1 MTERYDPNQDT
12 STAGLGE
19 RRRRREAERARARA
33 EGQSIDPPLTRR
45 ERRARDEALASGAL
59 MLGPDGLVP
68 TGEFKALQDPEA
80 ALPDDE
86 QTEDAPPADDAMQTG
101 DRAVAGEDRPDTA
114 PVADDGQTGEAHDTH
129 DSHGPDGAGLPVRGA
144 ARERSGAAAA
154 SLGEFPDTRAGRRAR
169 RAADAAAREAAAGAA
184 AGGDVEGAAD
194 AVTERD
200 EAVADAEAEQE
211 ESDTIVPADSSQ
223 VTRRSLRS
231 KQAEAPAP
239 AQMPLEESPPQ
250 PSTTGRRP
258 VVRPPSAARGTRSV
272 DQSTGGLT
280 AIQRAVREA
289 NTSGSGIPTEEPGQ
303 ESDSPIS
310 WGSAVDLPTVTEDVN
325 ETGPE
330 EAQAMSAVPRDSVRG
345 TQFPDAP
352 GTSAAEEEPAE
363 ETSAEEGS
371 AEEASA
377 EEGPAEGSPGET
389 APTDATPREE
399 IPEAAPAM
407 DGAPVEADDS
417 GQGQT
422 GPDQPDLSGPGPV
435 ATRSPITASPSA
447 ASAEEDDDTGAFDM
461 KPRWESLIS
470 GVEPAQPEQP
480 TAHTPPAPLR
490 VSARAD
496 TIRTEVDSTPV
507 QPVDDEPRFAQDPEE
522 EDLEDEAR
530 KTPRWLF
537 ALQMVVL
544 VLVAAILGVLV
555 YQLGWGDLFDDEGA
569 LGAGFAIPAEQFWGR
584 WAA

>member
-1 MTERYDPNQDT
+1 MTERYDPNQNT

-33 EGQSIDPPLTRR
+33 AGQSVDPPLTRR

-59 MLGPDGLVP
+59 MLGPNGLVP
-68 TGEFKALQDPEA
+68 TGEFTALRDPESA
-80 ALPDDE
+80 RPETE
-86 QTEDAPPADDAMQTG
+86 QTQDVPPAEDAVQTG
-101 DRAVAGEDRPDTA
+101 DRAGAGEVRADSA
-114 PVADDGQTGEAHDTH
+114 PVADEGQTDEGQTGQARATRATP
-129 DSHGPDGAGLPVRGA
+129 DSDAALPVRDRA
-144 ARERSGAAAA
+144 QQQSGAGTA
-154 SLGEFPDTRAGRRAR
+154 SGADFPDTRAGRRAR

-184 AGGDVEGAAD
+184 
-194 AVTERD
+194 
-200 EAVADAEAEQE
+200 
-211 ESDTIVPADSSQ
+211 DSSE

-239 AQMPLEESPPQ
+239 AQMPAEEESPPQ
-250 PSTTGRRP
+250 PSATGRRP

-289 NTSGSGIPTEEPGQ
+289 NTSGAGIPTEEPGQ
-303 ESDSPIS
+303 ESDSPSS

-325 ETGPE
+325 EHGRE
-330 EAQAMSAVPRDSVRG
+330 ETQAMSAVPRVPVRDS
-345 TQFPDAP
+345 QFPDSP
-352 GTSAAEEEPAE
+352 GES
-363 ETSAEEGS
+363 SAEEGPAGQDS
-371 AEEASA
+371 AEEDLAEEASA
-377 EEGPAEGSPGET
+377 EEDLAQV
-389 APTDATPREE
+389 APDEPSATGVTPREE
-399 IPEAAPAM
+399 SPEAAPAIE
-407 DGAPVEADDS
+407 GTAVEADD
-417 GQGQT
+417 GREEQT
-422 GPDQPDLSGPGPV
+422 GPDQQDLSDPGPGAP
-435 ATRSPITASPSA
+435 RSPTTASPSA

-470 GVEPAQPEQP
+470 GVEPAKPEQP
-480 TAHTPPAPLR
+480 AAERPPGPLR
-490 VSARAD
+490 VSARAENRGAESGSAPD
-496 TIRTEVDSTPV
+496 
-507 QPVDDEPRFAQDPEE
+507 QPVDDEPRFAQDPEA

-537 ALQMVVL
+537 ALQMLVL

-569 LGAGFAIPAEQFWGR
+569 LGGRFALPAGQFLGR

>member
-1 MTERYDPNQDT
+1 
-12 STAGLGE
+12 
-19 RRRRREAERARARA
+19 
-33 EGQSIDPPLTRR
+33 
-45 ERRARDEALASGAL
+45 

-80 ALPDDE
+80 ALPDGE
-86 QTEDAPPADDAMQTG
+86 QPEDAPPFDDAVQTEG
-101 DRAVAGEDRPDTA
+101 GAVAGEVRADTA
-114 PVADDGQTGEAHDTH
+114 PVADDGQTGEANVTH

-144 ARERSGAAAA
+144 AQERPGAATA

-184 AGGDVEGAAD
+184 AGGEVPEGAD
-194 AVTERD
+194 AATEQD
-200 EAVADAEAEQE
+200 DAVADAAAEQE

-239 AQMPLEESPPQ
+239 AQMPAEESPQQ

-258 VVRPPSAARGTRSV
+258 VVRPPSAARGIRSV

-330 EAQAMSAVPRDSVRG
+330 ETQAMSAVSRVSVRA

-352 GTSAAEEEPAE
+352 GTSAGEEGSAE

-377 EEGPAEGSPGET
+377 EEGSAEGAPGET
-389 APTDATPREE
+389 APTDSTPREE
-399 IPEAAPAM
+399 IQQVAPAM
-407 DGAPVEADDS
+407 DGAPTEADD
-417 GQGQT
+417 GGEQQT
-422 GPDQPDLSGPGPV
+422 GPDQQDLSGPGPG

-470 GVEPAQPEQP
+470 GVEPAKPEQP
-480 TAHTPPAPLR
+480 VAQTGPAPLR

-496 TIRTEVDSTPV
+496 TVRTEVDSASD

-569 LGAGFAIPAEQFWGR
+569 LGAVFAGPAGQFWGR